1 MILQVPVDCAVTSP
15 AASTVAIAVLEL
27 DQVPPVS
34 PFEVYNVD
42 PPLQIGEAPESTPA
56 LASGLMVIDFED
68 ETGAA
73 QPLVTV

>member
-1 MILQVPVDCAVTSP
+1 
-15 AASTVAIAVLEL
+15 
-27 DQVPPVS
+27 
-34 PFEVYNVD
+34 VYKVD